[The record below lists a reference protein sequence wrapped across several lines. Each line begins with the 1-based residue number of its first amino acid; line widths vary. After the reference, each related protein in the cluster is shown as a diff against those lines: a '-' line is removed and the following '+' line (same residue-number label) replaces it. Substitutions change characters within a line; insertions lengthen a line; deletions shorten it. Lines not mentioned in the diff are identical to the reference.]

1 MSRLLRLPAR
11 IGSQVALL
19 VAGVIAVL
27 YLILAVAL
35 YLQAPRNWPGPPAF
49 ETIAAI
55 VRLVAQTPAEQRQS
69 VVEAANGADR
79 RFAFRLVDSFT
90 GRSPAGALHPERG
103 GIAQRLGDRFQVATS
118 TEPDGRGPPG
128 QFAIGLPDG
137 AGLEVTI
144 AAGVMEPPPRPLS
157 VLVLATIALVGLNV
171 GALTLWASRGITAPL
186 ARFASAA
193 EEFSIDRD
201 PSPLREEGPVEV
213 RTAARALNRL
223 RDRIHALFAD
233 RTRMLAAVS
242 HDLRTPITRMRLRV
256 EFIEDDVL
264 RGQFT
269 RDLEHMDTMVQGA
282 LSYLRDANRPE
293 KRVAF
298 DLSSLLQTIADEF
311 ADIGH
316 RIGYDGPRRIVATG
330 DTQQIERAVTNLVG
344 NAVRYGTETRIRLRE
359 AAEAL
364 LIEVT
369 DDGPGIP
376 EGDRPRL
383 LEPFMRGD
391 EARGRINSE
400 GFGLGLA
407 IAHSIAAA
415 HGGSLTLHGNLPHGL
430 IARISLPRQA
440 TLPPAAST

>member
-1 MSRLLRLPAR
+1 MRRWFRLPAR
-11 IGSQVALL
+11 IGTQVALL
-19 VAGVIAVL
+19 VAGVIALL
-27 YLILAVAL
+27 YLILAIAL

-49 ETIAAI
+49 ETIATI
-55 VRLVAQTPAEQRQS
+55 SKLVAQTPAEQRQ
-69 VVEAANGADR
+69 ALIATANGADR
-79 RFAFRLVDSFT
+79 RFTFTLTESFF
-90 GRSPAGALHPERG
+90 GRSPGAAPDPDRG
-103 GIAQRLGDRFQVATS
+103 GIARRLGDGFRVTPLS
-118 TEPDGRGPPG
+118 EPDGRGPPR
-128 QFAIGLPDG
+128 QFAIGFPDG

-201 PSPLREEGPVEV
+201 PSPLREEGPAEV

-233 RTRMLAAVS
+233 RTRMLAAIS

-256 EFIEDDVL
+256 EFIEDGVL

-269 RDLEHMDTMVQGA
+269 RDLAHMDTMVQGA
-282 LSYLRDANRPE
+282 LSYLRDANRRE
-293 KRVAF
+293 KRAAF
-298 DLSSLLQTIADEF
+298 DLSSLLQTISDEF
-311 ADIGH
+311 SDIGH
-316 RIGYDGPRRIVATG
+316 EIHYDGPRWIVVTG
-330 DTQQIERAVTNLVG
+330 DAQQLERAVTNLVE
-344 NAVRYGTETRIRLRE
+344 NAVRYGTQTIVRLGEE
-359 AAEAL
+359 AESL
-364 LIEVT
+364 LIEVA

-376 EGDRPRL
+376 ENDRQRL

-391 EARGRINSE
+391 EARGRIDSE

-407 IAHSIAAA
+407 IAQSIAAA
-415 HGGSLTLHGNLPHGL
+415 HGGSLTLHDNLPRGL
-430 IARISLPRQA
+430 IARIRLLRHA
-440 TLPPAAST
+440 PPSQP

>member
-1 MSRLLRLPAR
+1 MRRLLRLPAR

-19 VAGVIAVL
+19 VAGVIGLL

-55 VRLVAQTPAEQRQS
+55 AKLVAQTPAEQRPA
-69 VVEAANGADR
+69 VIEVANGADQRFAFTLNAGAPGRPPAASMHPDSAGIERRLGDGFQVTPGSEPDERGPPR
-79 RFAFRLVDSFT
+79 RFA
-90 GRSPAGALHPERG
+90 
-103 GIAQRLGDRFQVATS
+103 I
-118 TEPDGRGPPG
+118 
-128 QFAIGLPDG
+128 QFPDG
-137 AGLEVTI
+137 AGLDVTI
-144 AAGVMEPPPRPLS
+144 AAGVMAPPPRPLS

-186 ARFASAA
+186 ARFALAA

-201 PSPLREEGPVEV
+201 PSPLREEGPLEV

-233 RTRMLAAVS
+233 RTRMLAAIS

-293 KRVAF
+293 KRVAL

-316 RIGYDGPRRIVATG
+316 RIGYDGPGRIVATG
-330 DTQQIERAVTNLVG
+330 DTQQIERAVTNLVE

-364 LIEVT
+364 LIEVA

-376 EGDRPRL
+376 EGDRARL

-391 EARGRINSE
+391 EARGRIDSE

-415 HGGSLTLHGNLPHGL
+415 HGGSLTLHDNLPRGL
-430 IARISLPRQA
+430 LVRISLPRRQSLA
-440 TLPPAAST
+440 PPEST